1 MAQVEDYVQ
10 RRLYE
15 YAEEVG
21 RLRMVLTMMR
31 DQNGSLPKAYR
42 DMIDTALATSLVQTE
57 KAE

>member
-1 MAQVEDYVQ
+1 MAYPHEDYVQ

-31 DQNGSLPKAYR
+31 DSLPKAYR
-42 DMIDTALATSLVQTE
+42 EMIDAALAKTLIQTE